1 LSQEERNEGLLWME
15 REMHFLFH
23 EAAIL
28 VIMVL
33 CNFIESCYFLSFK
46 VMLVVLTVK
55 VINVT
60 LENIEKYKE

>member
-1 LSQEERNEGLLWME
+1 
-15 REMHFLFH
+15 MHFLFH

-28 VIMVL
+28 VITVL
-33 CNFIESCYFLSFK
+33 SNFIESCYFLSFK